1 MDHCW
6 MAHRELNSGLRSRS
20 LGLTEVLGFS
30 HASRNMAARTPCNA
44 SREDDHG
51 GGDPQQILRSCAE
64 SLLTA
69 VARLEGGERS
79 LTDPAQTPAARSSSP
94 STSSMAI
101 EEHCRLFGYQTLSS
115 SRCGRRSGTQR
126 GQGPS
131 KKNDCNNKEWRLQSL
146 PSKEH
151 LENSGKI
158 TLSFAGLGEK
168 KVVFQ
173 KDGKASHAFEKLV
186 EEFPPLAEG
195 GGFEIL
201 RTTENSARKLTALP
215 VPPGGYTV
223 PYLKSILGQARGF
236 IRPLQKDLCLQEHA
250 AFQVSL
256 KKRYYYRKLYTGVSN
271 TV

>member
-1 MDHCW
+1 
-6 MAHRELNSGLRSRS
+6 
-20 LGLTEVLGFS
+20 
-30 HASRNMAARTPCNA
+30 MAARTPCNA
-44 SREDDHG
+44 SGEDDNG

-79 LTDPAQTPAARSSSP
+79 LTHPTQTPVARSSSP
-94 STSSMAI
+94 STSSTAI
-101 EEHCRLFGYQTLSS
+101 EEHRRLFGYQTPSS

-131 KKNDCNNKEWRLQSL
+131 KKILVTTRSGECKVFPVKNTWTKLFVCLSRTNDQEV
-146 PSKEH
+146 PST
-151 LENSGKI
+151 SDKI
-158 TLSFAGLGEK
+158 SLSFAGLGEK
-168 KVVFQ
+168 KIVFQ
-173 KDGKASHAFEKLV
+173 KDGKASHVFEKLI

-223 PYLKSILGQARGF
+223 AYLKSILGQARGF
-236 IRPLQKDLCLQEHA
+236 IRPLQKDLCLQENV

-256 KKRYYYRKLYTGVSN
+256 EEKTILL
-271 TV
+271 